1 MYTRTYAQNTVVN
14 ILCLEGAFQSVRLC
28 EKPVRQTLSR
38 QVRCIAIHLQRI
50 EQNIP
55 AKLSVKVCQFSSA
68 GSLSVLSYAR
78 LQHICQNTDCINS
91 PCADLI

>member
-1 MYTRTYAQNTVVN
+1 MYTRTYAHNTVVN
-14 ILCLEGAFQSVRLC
+14 IVCLEGAFQSVRLC
-28 EKPVRQTLSR
+28 VKPVRQTLSP

-68 GSLSVLSYAR
+68 GSLCYHMPGYSTSVK
-78 LQHICQNTDCINS
+78 NTDCINS